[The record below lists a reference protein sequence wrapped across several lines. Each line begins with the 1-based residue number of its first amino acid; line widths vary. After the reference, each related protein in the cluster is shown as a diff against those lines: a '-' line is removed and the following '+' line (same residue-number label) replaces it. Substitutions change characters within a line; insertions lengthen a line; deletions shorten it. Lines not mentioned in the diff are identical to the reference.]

1 MKVGLC
7 TLGCKVNIYESEY
20 ITSKLKEAGYEI
32 GDFNNKND
40 IYVINTC
47 TVTNNSDAKSRK
59 MIHHARSLNKD
70 ACLVVCGCF
79 VESNKNYDF
88 KDVDIIIGN
97 HNKSKIVSLIDEYF
111 KDKKQLDVRE
121 NIMKCPFD
129 NMEINDFNEHTRAFV
144 KIQDGCDNY
153 CSYCVIPFVRGHSRS
168 KNKDL
173 VLEEISNLV
182 KKGYKEIVLTGIH
195 TGNYGKDINTT
206 FSNLLEE
213 ILEIDGLERI
223 RISSIEITELDDKF
237 FELLKNEKI
246 CNHLHIPLQSG
257 CDKTLKL
264 MNRKYDTDFFY
275 KTIEKIRSIRGN
287 ISVTT
292 DVIVGFPDETE
303 EDFYDSLSFIEKVNF
318 SKVHAFPYSRRE
330 NTRACT
336 IPNHLSN
343 EVKKKRNK
351 KLIEL
356 SNKMEHE
363 YKLGCV
369 GKKEKVLIEENDG
382 TYSYGHTSNYLY
394 LKIDKNLE
402 KNKIYDI
409 IIEEKFLNL

>member
-1 MKVGLC
+1 MKVGIC

-20 ITSKLKEAGYEI
+20 IISKLKEAGYTI
-32 GDFNNKND
+32 NDFNDEND
-40 IYVINTC
+40 IYIINTC

-59 MIHHARSLNKD
+59 MINHARKLNKN

-79 VESNKNYDF
+79 VESNKKYDF
-88 KDVDIIIGN
+88 KDVDIVIGN
-97 HNKSKIVSLIDEYF
+97 HNKSKIVELIDEYF
-111 KDKKQLDVRE
+111 KDKKQIDVRE
-121 NIMKCPFD
+121 NIMNCPFD

-168 KNKDL
+168 KKESL
-173 VLEEISNLV
+173 VLDEIKNLV
-182 KKGYKEIVLTGIH
+182 QNGYKEIVLTGIH

-206 FSNLLEE
+206 FSDLLEN
-213 ILEIDGLERI
+213 ILKIDGLERI

-237 FELLKNEKI
+237 FKLLKNEKI

-257 CDKTLKL
+257 CDRTLKL
-264 MNRKYDTDFFY
+264 MNRKYDREYFY
-275 KTIEKIRSIRGN
+275 NTIKKIRSIRPN
-287 ISVTT
+287 ISITT

-303 EDFYDSLSFIEKVNF
+303 KDFEDSLNFIKKVNF

-330 NTRACT
+330 NTRACA

-343 EVKKKRNK
+343 EIKKKRNK

-356 SNKMEHE
+356 SNEMEHL
-363 YKLGCV
+363 YKL
-369 GKKEKVLIEENDG
+369 KNINTKEKVLIEENDG

-402 KNKIYDI
+402 KNNIYEI
-409 IIEEKFLNL
+409 IIEEKYLNL